1 MAQPEPSLSS
11 LAAKIA
17 AHASWKNTEDRTART
32 AKARAAALA
41 KFENEVDPDG
51 VLPPEERRRRAEHA
65 RREHLARISLR
76 SAKVRKMRAEIAR
89 MESEI
94 AAEAAGEA
102 QQPQQAKSPVGVRPR
117 DL

>member
-1 MAQPEPSLSS
+1 VAQPKPTLSS
-11 LAAKIA
+11 LAAKVA

-41 KFENEVDPDG
+41 RFENEVDPNG

-76 SAKVRKMRAEIAR
+76 SAKVRRLRAELVRVERAAG
-89 MESEI
+89 SD
-94 AAEAAGEA
+94 AAELSGEVE
-102 QQPQQAKSPVGVRPR
+102 Q
-117 DL
+117 